1 MTINSYFYDSVNGD
15 RKYTSSD
22 FAKAFGLILSDG
34 IIADYTTGALG
45 ISVSGTN
52 FTTVN
57 TGKAVVQ
64 GHFIEVSAAETLT
77 VPTGTY
83 AGMIVLRVDMATTRK
98 ASVAVRTDQIP
109 QKDTSIWELPL
120 YNVSVTNG
128 VIGSVTDL
136 RTQGGA
142 IAKTAPNVVT
152 WTDDPNGVYLNI
164 GTHGGK
170 TYKLFLTSAQPAV
183 GGTTE
188 RRAWIQMDA

>member
-15 RKYTSSD
+15 RKYTAAD

-34 IIADYTTGALG
+34 VIADYNTGVLG
-45 ISVSGTN
+45 MSVSGTN
-52 FTTVN
+52 YTTVN

-64 GHFIEVSAAETLT
+64 GHFVEISASETLT

-83 AGMIVLRVDMATTRK
+83 SGMIVLRVDMVTTRK
-98 ASVAVRTDQIP
+98 ATVAVRTDQNP

-136 RTQGGA
+136 RVQGGA
-142 IAKTAPNVVT
+142 VAKTAANVVT
-152 WTDDPNGVYLNI
+152 WTNDPNGIYLNI
-164 GTHGGK
+164 GSHNNN